1 MLTFNRGLI
10 IFFLFFLI
18 SNCQQQQMEDTT
30 SVESG
35 KNEGVLAKNGMVV
48 TAHPLASQ
56 VGLAILKK
64 GGNAFDA
71 AIAVQYALAVVLP
84 KAGNIGGGGF
94 MVYRTK
100 DGENGALDFREKAP
114 LKGDRD
120 MYLDKKGEPIKNLS
134 LKGHLAAG
142 VPGTVAGMD
151 AAFQKFASLP
161 FSEIIQPSIDLAQN
175 GFELTEYEADLLNRF
190 QEDFKAINLHTPYL
204 VREEEYQEGDSIYHT
219 DLAKTL
225 ERIRDNG
232 KDGFYKGETADLIV
246 KEMKAGKGIISLEDL
261 ASYEAKWRK
270 PIIVNYRGHK
280 VISMPPSSSG
290 GLVLG
295 QLLKGSEYFDFPSFG
310 VNTTKSIHVMTELQ
324 RRAYADRAEH
334 MGDMDFYEVPIDM
347 LLEDSYI
354 KNRISDITM
363 DSATSSQVIKS
374 GKVNTIESFQT
385 THFSIVDKEGNA
397 VAITTT
403 LNSYFGC
410 KVMVDGAG
418 FFLNNEMDDF
428 SIKPGVPNQFGLV
441 GAEANAIAPGKRML
455 SAMTPTII
463 EKEGKLFMV
472 VGTPGGSTII
482 TNVYQV
488 ILNVIDHGLTMQEAV
503 DAKKMHSQWLPDR
516 IIAEKGCLDSL
527 TIDALQHLGH
537 EIKEINTIGRIEA
550 ILVKEDG
557 TYEGAADKTRSGDA
571 MALGY

>member
-1 MLTFNRGLI
+1 MLTINRGLI
-10 IFFLFFLI
+10 SLFLFFII
-18 SNCQQQQMEDTT
+18 SNCQQQKQVEETT
-30 SVESG
+30 IA
-35 KNEGVLAKNGMVV
+35 KKEGVIAQNGMVV

-56 VGLAILKK
+56 VGLDILKK

-100 DGENGALDFREKAP
+100 EGENGALDFREKAP
-114 LKGDRD
+114 LKGGRD
-120 MYLDKKGEPIKNLS
+120 MYLDKKGDPIKDLS

-151 AAFQKFASLP
+151 EAFQKFATLP
-161 FSEIIQPSIDLAQN
+161 FNEIIQPAIDLANN
-175 GFELTEYEADLLNRF
+175 GFELTEYEANSFNRLQDDLKKVN
-190 QEDFKAINLHTPYL
+190 NHTPYL
-204 VREEEYQEGDSIYHT
+204 VREDEYQEGDSIYHI

-324 RRAYADRAEH
+324 RRSYADRAEH
-334 MGDMDFYEVPIDM
+334 MGDMDFYDVPIDM
-347 LLEDSYI
+347 LLEDNYT

-374 GKVNTIESFQT
+374 GEVSTIESFQT

-397 VAITTT
+397 VSITTT
-403 LNSYFGC
+403 LNSFFGC

-463 EKEGKLFMV
+463 EKDGKLFMV

-516 IIAEKGCLDSL
+516 IIIEKDCLDSL
-527 TIDALQHLGH
+527 TIDSLQQLGH
-537 EIKEINTIGRIEA
+537 EIKEINSIGRIEA

-557 TYEGAADKTRSGDA
+557 NFEGAADRTRSGDA
-571 MALGY
+571 IALGY